1 MLLLHICLAAY
12 CFSMLQKVQS
22 AAELAANDIMAE
34 EEKVA
39 VKAAAKKVK
48 KQKQKAKK
56 QRAPQQASSDT
67 DLLTTEAISPC
78 VDLGQQDFQQV
89 SRQLV
94 SRATP
99 TQAPNPQPA
108 KPVSTLLADSHFTAP
123 GAMVNSA
130 GKRTGAADEV
140 GPVANA
146 ATSCSQPVLHDCL
159 ESVHDLSTPSA
170 DNKQLPNHW
179 PARSHHTSSLNSSS
193 SKPYVQSVKHTAAS
207 VRYDPMAKPSEQG
220 QHAHAGLL
228 LCCPMTKV
236 SPGQALKSCGL
247 LTRMSSFHL
256 QSCSMHDMTYCYAAK

>member
-1 MLLLHICLAAY
+1 
-12 CFSMLQKVQS
+12 
-22 AAELAANDIMAE
+22 MAE

-56 QRAPQQASSDT
+56 QRAPQQASSDI
-67 DLLTTEAISPC
+67 DLLTTEAMSTC
-78 VDLGQQDFQQV
+78 VDLGQQEFQQV

-94 SRATP
+94 SRATL

-108 KPVSTLLADSHFTAP
+108 KPVSALLADSHFTAP

-130 GKRTGAADEV
+130 GRRTGAADEV

-159 ESVHDLSTPSA
+159 ESVHDPSTPSA
-170 DNKQLPNHW
+170 DNKQLPNQW
-179 PARSHHTSSLNSSS
+179 PARSHHTSSLNNSS
-193 SKPYVQSVKHTAAS
+193 SKPYVQSVKRTAAS
-207 VRYDPMAKPSEQG
+207 VHYDPMAKPSEQG

-236 SPGQALKSCGL
+236 SPGQALKSCGF

-256 QSCSMHDMTYCYAAK
+256 QSCSMHDMMYCYAAK